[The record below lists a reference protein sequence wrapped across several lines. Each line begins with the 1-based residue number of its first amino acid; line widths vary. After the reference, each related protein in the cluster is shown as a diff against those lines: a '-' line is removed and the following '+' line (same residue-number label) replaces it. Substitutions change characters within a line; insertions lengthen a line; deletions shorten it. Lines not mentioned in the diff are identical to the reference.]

1 MLVAM
6 SLVKSA
12 VALFVALFA
21 LSLPVAAASLEAHTK
36 VGQAMPAFSVVDT
49 AGQRI
54 DIAELKGKVVLVNF
68 WATWCGPCRMEI
80 PRLEKEI
87 WQANR
92 SERFVVVGIAREQ
105 TKEEILKFK
114 EQMGITYSVAPD
126 PKRDVYKLFADAG
139 IPRNILVAADGTI
152 LFQSVG
158 YDPADFDQL
167 KKLVARELARFQ

>member
-1 MLVAM
+1 MLIAM
-6 SLVKSA
+6 RPAKSA
-12 VALFVALFA
+12 VSLFVALCA
-21 LSLPVAAASLEAHTK
+21 LALPAAAAALEAHTK

-49 AGQRI
+49 TGQRI

-87 WQANR
+87 WQAYQ
-92 SERFVVVGIAREQ
+92 SEHFVVVGIAREQ

-114 EQMGITYSVAPD
+114 LQMGITYSVAPD
-126 PKRDVYKLFADAG
+126 PKRDVYKLFADSG
-139 IPRNILVAADGTI
+139 IPRNILVGTDGTI

-167 KKLVARELARFQ
+167 KKLVARELAKFR